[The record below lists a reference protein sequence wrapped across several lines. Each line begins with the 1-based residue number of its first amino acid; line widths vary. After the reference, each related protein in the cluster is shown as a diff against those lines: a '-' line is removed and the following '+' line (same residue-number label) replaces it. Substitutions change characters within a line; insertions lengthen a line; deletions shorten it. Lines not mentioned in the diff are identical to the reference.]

1 MSAQSFFE
9 LVASLLSALLLGAL
23 IGLERQWRQ
32 RLAGLRT
39 NSLVA
44 LGAALFL
51 VSARVVHDDGG
62 AARIA
67 AQVVSGIGF
76 LGAGVIFKE
85 GLNVRG
91 LNTAATLWCS
101 AAVGLLAGEGQILWA
116 CVGAALVVCA
126 NLVLRPLVRAINRQ
140 PSENSELAS
149 TYSIAFICRSMDG
162 PRVRENLI
170 GALSS
175 VSDVELVEVSE
186 APGDDGSHVNVCA
199 TISAHKPR
207 GIAIESIV
215 FGLAREPG
223 VVRSD
228 WRLSTPNE

>member
-1 MSAQSFFE
+1 M
-9 LVASLLSALLLGAL
+9 
-23 IGLERQWRQ
+23 
-32 RLAGLRT
+32 
-39 NSLVA
+39 
-44 LGAALFL
+44 
-51 VSARVVHDDGG
+51 
-62 AARIA
+62 
-67 AQVVSGIGF
+67 
-76 LGAGVIFKE
+76 
-85 GLNVRG
+85 
-91 LNTAATLWCS
+91 
-101 AAVGLLAGEGQILWA
+101 GLLAGEGQILWA
-116 CVGAALVVCA
+116 CIGAALAVCA
-126 NLVLRPLVRAINRQ
+126 NLLLRPLVRAINRQ

-162 PRVRENLI
+162 PRVRKNLI